1 MGDNRVRSVMLPLFW
16 VVLCGVAILLGCA
29 KQSSPGKKG
38 KLQVFVNIPPQ
49 AYLVDKVGG
58 EHVNVETLIQPG
70 DNPHT
75 FSATPRQVM
84 ALGRSDVYFRGM
96 MPFERQLAAKVKG
109 ADLTIRNL
117 TKDIKLRR
125 WGKTGPGVQKGG
137 ENTVWKDRMDPHVWL
152 SPKAL
157 QQQARNI
164 ASALTELDPKHKSDY
179 QQNLNSLLNDIQKL
193 DQRLETILKPYRGRT
208 FFVFHPAFGYF
219 ARAYQLH
226 QRAVQVEGK
235 DPTAK
240 QLRELINQAKQDDVR
255 IIFVQPQFK
264 SQSARAIAN
273 AIDGAVVPLDPLKRN
288 VLKNLGKIARAAEKA
303 FGGG

>member
-58 EHVNVETLIQPG
+58 KHVNVETLIQPG

-84 ALGRSDVYFRGM
+84 ALGRSDIYFRGM

-109 ADLTIRNL
+109 TKLTIRNL
-117 TKDIKLRR
+117 TSGIKLRR
-125 WGKTGPGVQKGG
+125 WGKSGTGVQKDG
-137 ENTVWKDRMDPHVWL
+137 ETAGSQARMDPHVWL
-152 SPKAL
+152 SPRAL
-157 QQQARNI
+157 KQQARNI
-164 ASALTELDPKHKSDY
+164 ASALIELDPKHKSHY
-179 QQNLNSLLNDIQKL
+179 KQNLNSLLNEIQQL
-193 DQRLETILKPYRGRT
+193 DQRLESILKPYRGRT

-240 QLRELINQAKQDDVR
+240 ELRELINQAKQDNVR

-264 SQSARAIAN
+264 SQSARAIAS
-273 AIDGAVVPLDPLKRN
+273 AIDGAVVPLDPMKRN
-288 VLKNLGKIARAAEKA
+288 VLKNLEKIARTAEKA
-303 FGGG
+303 FGG